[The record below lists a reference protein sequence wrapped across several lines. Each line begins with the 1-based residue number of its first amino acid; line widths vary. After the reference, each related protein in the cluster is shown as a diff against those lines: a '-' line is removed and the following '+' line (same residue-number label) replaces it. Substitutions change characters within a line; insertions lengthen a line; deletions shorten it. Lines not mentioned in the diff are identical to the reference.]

1 MWLFNYYTDIAEYIN
16 LKEINKL
23 IENYYEEYRQV

>member
-23 IENYYEEYRQV
+23 IEEYEEYRHV